1 MNTHKHA
8 RLTFLRRLE
17 MVQQL
22 IAHQVCVP
30 EAARAYG
37 VTAPTVRKW
46 LGRFLAQG
54 QAGLADASS
63 RPTVSPRAIAPAKA
77 LAIVELRRKRLT
89 QARIAQALGVSA
101 STVSRVL
108 ARAGLSHLA
117 DLEPA
122 EPVVRY
128 EHQAP
133 GDLLHIDIKK
143 LGRIQRPGHRVTGN
157 RRDTVEGAGWDF
169 VFVAIDDH
177 ARVAFTDI
185 HPDERFPSAVQFLK
199 DAVAYYQRLGVTI
212 QRLLTDNG
220 SAFRSRAF
228 AALCHELGIKHRF
241 TRPYRPQTNG
251 KAERFIQSALREWA
265 YAHTYQNSQH
275 RADAMKSWL
284 HHYNWHRPH
293 HRARCTH
300 LQTQPGRIQ
309 PIDSSQ
315 LEAVRVADVQRQV
328 LADVGAVPIAQ
339 IRVGAMRPHV
349 QRRAGTQLPAAAG
362 QFGIVRLAAEIDRVV
377 VRELVQVRGADIRTQ
392 GRAAGQGEIPA
403 GAHAGPP
410 LHRRLAAAR
419 VDHLRLRL
427 DEPAL
432 RQLEVIAGLGTARIR
447 CMRYIVVVVAQPQ
460 RQVERHG
467 LVDTPQLA
475 DRIDVEPAVVHIS
488 QVRAQEPAFDPA
500 VHDVVVIHAG
510 ARDAGVGAQIEPPR
524 VQAPAMVGAQRQVL
538 HAQVERRCVRR
549 IDLEAV
555 RAAARPEGA
564 LVVAAAQIALALRQG
579 SHLGVEQ
586 QHRCALPHRHR
597 PRAARGDLGPY
608 RLLHLPARLPFEFAL
623 QPRTLRR
630 RQRRQPL
637 RDLPGCQRLHILPQ
651 LRIRQA

>member
-89 QARIAQALGVSA
+89 QARIAQGLGVSA

-133 GDLLHIDIKK
+133 GDLLHIDIKKLGRIQRPGHRVTGNRRDTVEGAGWDFVFVAIDDHARVAFTDIHPDERFPSAVQSGDLLHIDIKK

-293 HRARCTH
+293 
-300 LQTQPGRIQ
+300 QGIGR
-309 PIDSSQ
+309 
-315 LEAVRVADVQRQV
+315 
-328 LADVGAVPIAQ
+328 AVPIS
-339 IRVGAMRPHV
+339 
-349 QRRAGTQLPAAAG
+349 
-362 QFGIVRLAAEIDRVV
+362 RLN
-377 VRELVQVRGADIRTQ
+377 
-392 GRAAGQGEIPA
+392 
-403 GAHAGPP
+403 
-410 LHRRLAAAR
+410 
-419 VDHLRLRL
+419 L
-427 DEPAL
+427 DEYNL
-432 RQLEVIAGLGTARIR
+432 LT
-447 CMRYIVVVVAQPQ
+447 
-460 RQVERHG
+460 
-467 LVDTPQLA
+467 
-475 DRIDVEPAVVHIS
+475 VHS
-488 QVRAQEPAFDPA
+488 
-500 VHDVVVIHAG
+500 
-510 ARDAGVGAQIEPPR
+510 
-524 VQAPAMVGAQRQVL
+524 
-538 HAQVERRCVRR
+538 
-549 IDLEAV
+549 
-555 RAAARPEGA
+555 
-564 LVVAAAQIALALRQG
+564 
-579 SHLGVEQ
+579 
-586 QHRCALPHRHR
+586 
-597 PRAARGDLGPY
+597 
-608 RLLHLPARLPFEFAL
+608 
-623 QPRTLRR
+623 
-630 RQRRQPL
+630 
-637 RDLPGCQRLHILPQ
+637 
-651 LRIRQA
+651 

>member
-101 STVSRVL
+101 STVSRASGPRRSV
-108 ARAGLSHLA
+108 APGRPGAGRAGGALRASG
-117 DLEPA
+117 P
-122 EPVVRY
+122 R
-128 EHQAP
+128 
-133 GDLLHIDIKK
+133 DLLHIDIKK

-293 HRARCTH
+293 
-300 LQTQPGRIQ
+300 QGIGR
-309 PIDSSQ
+309 
-315 LEAVRVADVQRQV
+315 
-328 LADVGAVPIAQ
+328 AVPIS
-339 IRVGAMRPHV
+339 
-349 QRRAGTQLPAAAG
+349 
-362 QFGIVRLAAEIDRVV
+362 RLN
-377 VRELVQVRGADIRTQ
+377 
-392 GRAAGQGEIPA
+392 
-403 GAHAGPP
+403 
-410 LHRRLAAAR
+410 
-419 VDHLRLRL
+419 L
-427 DEPAL
+427 DEYNL
-432 RQLEVIAGLGTARIR
+432 LT
-447 CMRYIVVVVAQPQ
+447 
-460 RQVERHG
+460 
-467 LVDTPQLA
+467 
-475 DRIDVEPAVVHIS
+475 VHS
-488 QVRAQEPAFDPA
+488 
-500 VHDVVVIHAG
+500 
-510 ARDAGVGAQIEPPR
+510 
-524 VQAPAMVGAQRQVL
+524 
-538 HAQVERRCVRR
+538 
-549 IDLEAV
+549 
-555 RAAARPEGA
+555 
-564 LVVAAAQIALALRQG
+564 
-579 SHLGVEQ
+579 
-586 QHRCALPHRHR
+586 
-597 PRAARGDLGPY
+597 
-608 RLLHLPARLPFEFAL
+608 
-623 QPRTLRR
+623 
-630 RQRRQPL
+630 
-637 RDLPGCQRLHILPQ
+637 
-651 LRIRQA
+651 

>member
-46 LGRFLAQG
+46 LGRFLAQD

-293 HRARCTH
+293 QGIGRAVPISRLNLDEYNLLTVHSYWTLTALDVGQGGAVVLETARHVLLFDTGPRHGDASDAGERVIAPFLWARGYRHIDTLVVSHADLDHTGGLRSVLAALPVGQAYASFDLAAWLARQARVRPDGWRAAPRMPPATRGCEAGVQWRVDGVRLRFVYPPSLAAPLPWRSSNARSCVLLVEGVGHRALLTGDVGLVQEAAFAAALPPVDLVMAPH
-300 LQTQPGRIQ
+300 HGSAM
-309 PIDSSQ
+309 SSGSLLTAATRPAHAIAQ
-315 LEAVRVADVQRQV
+315 AGYLNRFGHPAASAINRWRRAGAAVWRTDLDGAVRADSTPRGLFASGQRQV
-328 LADVGAVPIAQ
+328 ARRYWRDS
-339 IRVGAMRPHV
+339 
-349 QRRAGTQLPAAAG
+349 RAGP
-362 QFGIVRLAAEIDRVV
+362 
-377 VRELVQVRGADIRTQ
+377 
-392 GRAAGQGEIPA
+392 
-403 GAHAGPP
+403 
-410 LHRRLAAAR
+410 
-419 VDHLRLRL
+419 
-427 DEPAL
+427 
-432 RQLEVIAGLGTARIR
+432 
-447 CMRYIVVVVAQPQ
+447 
-460 RQVERHG
+460 
-467 LVDTPQLA
+467 
-475 DRIDVEPAVVHIS
+475 
-488 QVRAQEPAFDPA
+488 
-500 VHDVVVIHAG
+500 
-510 ARDAGVGAQIEPPR
+510 DA
-524 VQAPAMVGAQRQVL
+524 
-538 HAQVERRCVRR
+538 
-549 IDLEAV
+549 
-555 RAAARPEGA
+555 
-564 LVVAAAQIALALRQG
+564 
-579 SHLGVEQ
+579 
-586 QHRCALPHRHR
+586 
-597 PRAARGDLGPY
+597 
-608 RLLHLPARLPFEFAL
+608 
-623 QPRTLRR
+623 
-630 RQRRQPL
+630 PL
-637 RDLPGCQRLHILPQ
+637 R
-651 LRIRQA
+651 